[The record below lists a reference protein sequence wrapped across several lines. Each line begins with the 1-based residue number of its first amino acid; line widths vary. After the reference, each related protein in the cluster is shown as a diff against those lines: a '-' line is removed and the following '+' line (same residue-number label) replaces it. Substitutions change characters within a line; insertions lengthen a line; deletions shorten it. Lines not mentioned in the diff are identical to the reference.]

1 MKKVLK
7 VIAIAI
13 LDFLL
18 ERMKDGL
25 IVTDRYQ
32 Y

>member
-25 IVTDRYQ
+25 ITIDRHGY
-32 Y
+32 

>member
-18 ERMKDGL
+18 ERMKDAL